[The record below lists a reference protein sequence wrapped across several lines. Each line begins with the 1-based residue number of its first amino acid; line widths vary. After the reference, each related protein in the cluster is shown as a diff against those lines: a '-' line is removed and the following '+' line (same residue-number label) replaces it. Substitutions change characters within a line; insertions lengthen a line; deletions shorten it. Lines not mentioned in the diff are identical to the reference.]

1 MASGIKDKVVIA
13 GMGCS
18 RFGERWSCGPDDLM
32 VEACEE
38 AMTDAGLERD
48 RIEAAWLGVFFDEQ
62 STGKSSLP
70 MSMALRL
77 PNVPTT
83 RVENLCATGT
93 EALRG
98 AVYAVAAGACDI
110 ALAMGAEKLKDTGFS
125 GLPERTKGTFE
136 DLYLP
141 TSTAP
146 GAFAQLA
153 GAYAD
158 LHGLTIPELRRA

>member
-1 MASGIKDKVVIA
+1 
-13 GMGCS
+13 
-18 RFGERWSCGPDDLM
+18 
-32 VEACEE
+32 
-38 AMTDAGLERD
+38 
-48 RIEAAWLGVFFDEQ
+48 
-62 STGKSSLP
+62 
-70 MSMALRL
+70 MALRL
-77 PNVPTT
+77 PNIPTT

-110 ALAMGAEKLKDTGFS
+110 ALAVGVEKLKDTGYA

-141 TSTAP
+141 ASTAP

-153 GAYAD
+153 VAYAAK
-158 LHGLTIPELRRA
+158 HGFDVAELRRAMAHVSWKSHENGARNPKRICAIESPNSRYSMRRWWHSRSACSTAAA